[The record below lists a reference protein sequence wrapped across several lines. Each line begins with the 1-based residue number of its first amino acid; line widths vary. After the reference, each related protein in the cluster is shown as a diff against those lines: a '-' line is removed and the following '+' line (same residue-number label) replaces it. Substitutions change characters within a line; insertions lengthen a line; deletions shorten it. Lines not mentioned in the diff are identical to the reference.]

1 MPDSRG
7 LKVIPTADC
16 PRQDLTERTNHAA
29 LGDIGLRHPGRETR
43 KDRRRKEYAA
53 PADLKGERA
62 GLPALAHT
70 TRTIPSKIASAAA
83 ASAPLA
89 MRPKCLPPSSCSP
102 SRRLNA
108 RHLLVNRSV
117 RLRVDAGGAAGGGDV
132 LLSSGLLPSAP
143 YALFAALCSLGVRW
157 FSS

>member
-1 MPDSRG
+1 
-7 LKVIPTADC
+7 
-16 PRQDLTERTNHAA
+16 
-29 LGDIGLRHPGRETR
+29 
-43 KDRRRKEYAA
+43 
-53 PADLKGERA
+53 
-62 GLPALAHT
+62 
-70 TRTIPSKIASAAA
+70 
-83 ASAPLA
+83 

-143 YALFAALCSLGVRW
+143 YALFAALCSLGMRW
-157 FSS
+157 FSSFISVVVRHGYLILESRRPLLPAMDVAAFPEEQIPRRVRSLQ